1 MVHISYFASCM
12 TENDCSLL
20 VFISQK
26 VSQTANVPVATNTT
40 HSSKFN
46 RSCSSWG
53 SRPRRVQSKG
63 KKVHPVHCSTRHS
76 TRSTRP
82 PRPCAHAAGATGR
95 HACVELHFYTT
106 RLHSACTRFEASTL
120 SSFLSCSCSSSP
132 PTSTSTPLQWEKGAL
147 SPQGPE
153 GRQGEERR
161 ERWICPCSPCK
172 LNTEML

>member
-1 MVHISYFASCM
+1 MVRISYFASCM

-53 SRPRRVQSKG
+53 SRPRRVRSRG
-63 KKVHPVHCSTRHS
+63 RGSTRY
-76 TRSTRP
+76 TLP
-82 PRPCAHAAGATGR
+82 PAIPPGPPVPRAHAAGATGR
-95 HACVELHFYTT
+95 HACVELHFYAT

-132 PTSTSTPLQWEKGAL
+132 PPPTSSPLQWEKGAL
-147 SPQGPE
+147 SLQGPE